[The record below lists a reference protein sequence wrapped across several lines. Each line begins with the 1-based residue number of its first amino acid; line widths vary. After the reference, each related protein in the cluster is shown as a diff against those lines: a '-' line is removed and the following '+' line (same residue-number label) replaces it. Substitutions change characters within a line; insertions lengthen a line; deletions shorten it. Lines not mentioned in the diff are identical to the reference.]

1 MTERYQPPRRVD
13 DDRYNPIARGLE
25 TYSERVLKHT
35 DSEDDPSHDPYPTNY
50 QPDLKTK
57 SLWEL
62 HKLNP
67 FRIVKSGYLSGR
79 VTAMEKAHCSLANML
94 SVRPKRTE
102 SEAKVVI
109 RSTLEALVTC
119 HSKDIVHRDVRPR
132 NLLLFSDDLNSL
144 KLGGFGVCS
153 NDEVY
158 SNCTGFQGTYGYMA
172 PERLRAP
179 QQHGM
184 PGLNGIYDFQ
194 PPMSRAKVRTLLQI
208 KNTTNRSN
216 IRCTNSNPAIRFIR
230 LLLSDNPYDRP
241 SASVALRH
249 PWLTDVTRYRGNPFK
264 NFIPDVATD
273 ERLILE
279 VVGEDNILS
288 VASDG
293 GGSVVSFDDILPVA
307 SDGGGSVVGDDDIL
321 SVASDGG
328 GSVVS
333 FDDILSVASD
343 GGGSVVGDDDIL
355 SVASDGNE
363 SFIPY
368 MATNE
373 RRIPYVASNETLTPY
388 VAPIQRIR
396 KTPVAASDKGFVA
409 LPATPAPAFAAKP
422 NFETPHGFNGT
433 EPAYHVHMPLQ
444 KSQRQRNVETGVTPI
459 VSPLAGVG
467 ESKKCNAS
475 ITCAE
480 EAVMKIPADAVC
492 IDRAKIL
499 GRGSFGVVYS
509 ATYKAHSVAV
519 KCLIGVDTAVAR
531 RKFENEARQWFR
543 LKHECIVSL
552 LGIGV
557 FRESGESSVAP
568 VESTQEPAALMLVME
583 CMSMS
588 VRTAIYSASV
598 PPLKN
603 RLLWVRQTAS
613 AFCYLHHEC
622 KPAVLHL
629 DLKPDNI
636 LIDANGNAQ
645 VADFGLVRIQRLTTS
660 YTANSIQTRR
670 HGAYLYAPPES
681 FELRY
686 RPTTKHDVYCFAMT
700 TYEILGLQFPFF
712 GEDITH
718 AKDWVRRGDRPEQ
731 PEMVTIPEHCWA
743 LIVKCWDHSAPLRP
757 DFIQITDCI
766 QSWSTEEA
774 EPLTEEPNHSDF
786 WNQLRTPFRVFER
799 AFKRKT
805 LGSHKL
811 VLRPETNNIAELP
824 LSIAERLVD
833 LRNSP
838 EESLLSE
845 DQRPYKIRIKNPFPA
860 SNLTEAASIT
870 NAEKEEDVMIDI
882 DSSGPLERKTEGHG
896 QKDLARLD
904 IQAERYKP

>member
-1 MTERYQPPRRVD
+1 
-13 DDRYNPIARGLE
+13 
-25 TYSERVLKHT
+25 
-35 DSEDDPSHDPYPTNY
+35 
-50 QPDLKTK
+50 
-57 SLWEL
+57 
-62 HKLNP
+62 
-67 FRIVKSGYLSGR
+67 
-79 VTAMEKAHCSLANML
+79 
-94 SVRPKRTE
+94 
-102 SEAKVVI
+102 
-109 RSTLEALVTC
+109 
-119 HSKDIVHRDVRPR
+119 
-132 NLLLFSDDLNSL
+132 
-144 KLGGFGVCS
+144 
-153 NDEVY
+153 
-158 SNCTGFQGTYGYMA
+158 
-172 PERLRAP
+172 
-179 QQHGM
+179 
-184 PGLNGIYDFQ
+184 
-194 PPMSRAKVRTLLQI
+194 
-208 KNTTNRSN
+208 
-216 IRCTNSNPAIRFIR
+216 
-230 LLLSDNPYDRP
+230 
-241 SASVALRH
+241 
-249 PWLTDVTRYRGNPFK
+249 
-264 NFIPDVATD
+264 
-273 ERLILE
+273 
-279 VVGEDNILS
+279 
-288 VASDG
+288 
-293 GGSVVSFDDILPVA
+293 
-307 SDGGGSVVGDDDIL
+307 
-321 SVASDGG
+321 
-328 GSVVS
+328 
-333 FDDILSVASD
+333 
-343 GGGSVVGDDDIL
+343 
-355 SVASDGNE
+355 
-363 SFIPY
+363 

-805 LGSHKL
+805 LGSHKQ
-811 VLRPETNNIAELP
+811 VLQPETNSIAELP

-870 NAEKEEDVMIDI
+870 NAEKEEDVMCEALLFPTHPGLILIPAALSKEKQKDMV
-882 DSSGPLERKTEGHG
+882 RKTLRDWTFRPNVTNLDTHYIIHEPKGLWAVHEREWRARTLEGLEVDTVAPRRISGDDDVDAYDSHDDETPATTALAETPDSNNTPLLQPMNVSKLIQRWRWSSLGWQYNWSKKIYHMDRPVEFPPELHEMTKSVIRSVEPMTGYSEDKFKSEAGIVNFYQIPDALMGHQDRSELNMEAPLGHSCIFVIGTESREDKEDLPISLVLRSGDVIVMSGASRKCFHG
-896 QKDLARLD
+896 VPRIIPNSLPEYLAPTNDANSEGDDDDWRIFGDFLSTAR
-904 IQAERYKP
+904 ININVRQIV